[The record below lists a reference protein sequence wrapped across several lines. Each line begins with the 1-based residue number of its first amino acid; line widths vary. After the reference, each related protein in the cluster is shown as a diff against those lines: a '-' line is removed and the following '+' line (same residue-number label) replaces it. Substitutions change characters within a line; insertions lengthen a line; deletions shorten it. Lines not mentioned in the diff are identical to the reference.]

1 MMTDHLFPSC
11 FNVND
16 EDHYLFQRSPRASFS
31 FDRTFNSLPPLLYG
45 CVSGDEEESS
55 SAAEESVVS
64 PAGFYPYY
72 HHNTVDTLSKG
83 VQIVDLED
91 DSCCL
96 QMMQDISPL
105 HRGGDDV
112 KPHQSRLIRD
122 QQLTS
127 TSNGAAA
134 AVEETG
140 MYLLKNS
147 GSDYHHQDTKDCW
160 GASSTMMQLNSPF
173 LGTAMGR
180 PSSNNEPALV
190 PGLRPPILP
199 PSHHLTSQTPSVK
212 IEYDTEKMITVPA
225 VQEQQQRTTSPTT
238 PPLLPENLVNTGAST
253 ASAADMTIVP
263 LQRDLPSFLRH
274 KLKSTQKLLD
284 KKKKTVPFW
293 KQNTK
298 SANNCCISQIATHK
312 NGRKRRLADMSPRSL
327 ELFKADVW
335 NYHHIWQKHLS
346 QIPDEREVA
355 ASKHFMS
362 IRQTI

>member
-1 MMTDHLFPSC
+1 MMKTITC
-11 FNVND
+11 FNVRHARPSHSIAPSTRFPHSSMAASA
-16 EDHYLFQRSPRASFS
+16 ETKRKVLRLQRKVWFLLRGFIHTTITTLLTHYQRAS
-31 FDRTFNSLPPLLYG
+31 RLLTWKTTR
-45 CVSGDEEESS
+45 
-55 SAAEESVVS
+55 VV
-64 PAGFYPYY
+64 
-72 HHNTVDTLSKG
+72 
-83 VQIVDLED
+83 
-91 DSCCL
+91 C
-96 QMMQDISPL
+96 
-105 HRGGDDV
+105 RGGDDV